1 VNFVRYAKSSLI
13 SFVLGVSAVFF
24 PVAVVAA
31 ERITFNFPPF
41 GQFFIKVEDLETF
54 VNTGEVS
61 SELAYYLDRLSP
73 QQVGRLPELLSTP
86 LEFHPLSITKFSNS
100 TIGEA
105 VIKNFGKGIRADVN
119 QNGFLALRGAIIA
132 AAFDSQ
138 GLTAI
143 NVLRQFPLETI
154 YVDLQVLDQ
163 YIQQGE
169 KLFQQRE
176 VIDREFFTNYQSQT
190 KALSNNNSELG
201 QQPDLRTPG
210 QYLWQ
215 KQTFT
220 YNNPNRLQPGYFD
233 LYQPE
238 ITQPVPL
245 IVISH
250 GLASNR
256 QTFAYLGKHLAS
268 YGFAV
273 AVIEHDDISLDRFDN
288 FLSGTAKFPEPN
300 NLIDQPL
307 DVKYVLDKL
316 EQESQVNSQLKNKI
330 NLQQVGII
338 GQSFGGYTSL
348 ALAGGKLIADKTAVE
363 CQKENYQDVLL
374 DLSSLARCTSNQL
387 PASQYQLRDP
397 RIKAAI
403 AINPLGKIF
412 GQTGMSSIKIPTMII
427 AGTHDLITPPVAEQI
442 EPFTWLNKDLKK
454 YLVLVKP
461 GTHFSFLQVGL
472 GVLPVPD
479 DVVGPNPTSAHPSLK
494 AISTAFFKVHLAHQ
508 LKYQNHLQSDYP
520 KGTLCLRQLRKRD
533 RSPLL
538 NNDAFEFSI
547 IRSLTPAKLE
557 QLNIQLNN

>member
-1 VNFVRYAKSSLI
+1 VNFVRYAKSGFISL
-13 SFVLGVSAVFF
+13 VLGVSAVFF

-31 ERITFNFPPF
+31 EKITFNFPPF
-41 GQFFIKVEDLETF
+41 GQFNVKIDDLETF
-54 VNTGEVS
+54 VTTGEVS

-73 QQVGRLPELLSTP
+73 QQVARLPELLSTP
-86 LEFHPLSITKFSNS
+86 LEFHPLTIAKFSNS

-105 VIKNFGKGIRADVN
+105 VLKNFGKGIRANVN

-132 AAFDSQ
+132 AAFDRQ
-138 GLTAI
+138 GLTAM

-163 YIQQGE
+163 YIRQGE
-169 KLFQQRE
+169 KLFKQRK
-176 VIDREFFTNYQSQT
+176 VLDREFFTNYQSQAKT
-190 KALSNNNSELG
+190 LSNNNLELG
-201 QQPDLRTPG
+201 KQVNLRTPG

-238 ITQPVPL
+238 VNHPVPL

-273 AVIEHDDISLDRFDN
+273 GVIEHDDISLDRFDN

-307 DVKYVLDKL
+307 DVKYVLDRL
-316 EQESQVNSQLKNKI
+316 EQESQVNSQLKKKI

-348 ALAGGKLIADKTAVE
+348 ALAGGKLIADKTARE
-363 CQKENYQDVLL
+363 CQNENYQDVLL

-397 RIKAAI
+397 RIKAVI

-427 AGTHDLITPPVAEQI
+427 AGTNDLITPPVAEQI
-442 EPFTWLNKDLKK
+442 EPFTWLNHDLEK

-461 GTHFSFLQVGL
+461 GTHFSFLQEGL

-479 DVVGPNPTSAHPSLK
+479 DVVGPSPTSAHPGLK
-494 AISTAFFKVHLAHQ
+494 AISTAFFKVHLTHQ
-508 LKYQNHLQSDYP
+508 LKYQNYLQSD
-520 KGTLCLRQLRKRD
+520 RQR
-533 RSPLL
+533 LL
-538 NNDAFEFSI
+538 NNDAFKFSI
-547 IRSLTPAKLE
+547 IRTLTPTQLE
-557 QLNIQLNN
+557 QLLNTMNNK

>member
-1 VNFVRYAKSSLI
+1 VKFVQSTKSSLI
-13 SFVLGVSAVFF
+13 SLVLGVSAVFF
-24 PVAVVAA
+24 PVVVVAA
-31 ERITFNFPPF
+31 ERIAFNFPPF
-41 GQFFIKVEDLETF
+41 GQFYIKVDDLETF
-54 VNTGEVS
+54 VATGEVS

-73 QQVGRLPELLSTP
+73 QQVARLPELLSTP
-86 LEFHPLSITKFSNS
+86 LELHPLSIAKFSNS

-105 VIKNFGKGIRADVN
+105 VIKNFGKGIRANVN
-119 QNGFLALRGAIIA
+119 QNGFLALRGAMIA
-132 AAFDSQ
+132 AAFDSK
-138 GLTAI
+138 GLTVI
-143 NVLRQFPLETI
+143 NLLYQFPLETV

-163 YIQQGE
+163 YFQQGE
-169 KLFQQRE
+169 KLLQQRE
-176 VIDREFFTNYQSQT
+176 MLTREFFTNYQSQIKT
-190 KALSNNNSELG
+190 LSNNNSELK
-201 QQPDLRTPG
+201 QPDLRIQG
-210 QYLWQ
+210 QYPWH

-220 YNNPNRLQPGYFD
+220 YNNPHRLQPGYFD

-238 ITQPVPL
+238 VSQPVPL
-245 IVISH
+245 VVISH

-300 NLIDQPL
+300 NLVDQPL

-316 EQESQVNSQLKNKI
+316 EQESQVKSQLKNKI

-348 ALAGGKLIADKTAVE
+348 ALAGGKLIADRTARE

-387 PASQYQLRDP
+387 SASQYQLKDP

-412 GQTGMSSIKIPTMII
+412 GQAGMSSINIPTMII
-427 AGTHDLITPPVAEQI
+427 AGTDDLITPPVAEQI
-442 EPFTWLNKDLKK
+442 EPFTWLDNDLEK

-461 GTHFSFLQVGL
+461 GTHFSFLQTGL

-479 DVVGPNPTSAHPSLK
+479 DVVGPSPTSAHPSLK
-494 AISTAFFKVHLAHQ
+494 AISTAFFKVYLVHQ
-508 LKYQNHLQSDYP
+508 KKYQNYLQSDKY
-520 KGTLCLRQLRKRD
+520 L
-533 RSPLL
+533 SLL
-538 NNDAFEFSI
+538 NNEAFKFSI
-547 IRSLTPAKLE
+547 IRTLNPTKLE
-557 QLNIQLNN
+557 QLLNY